1 MLVRHAS
8 HYLSS
13 NIVSAGVGLLSVF
26 VFTRALSDAEYG
38 VYVVGTSTAG
48 ILSAILFAWIR
59 LSVLR
64 FQSEGKAVDIRAT
77 ALFAFAL
84 AALLSPAPLFFAATL
99 TGASTARMV
108 ATAVFTLGLGLF
120 EVGQEILKAQQK
132 TRGFMFGVTLRAC
145 SAFVLCLASVTL
157 GFGGVGQLI
166 AAGAAYFVTSAALS
180 RMIWSGPIASVN
192 LIQLKR
198 FTLYGIPIALSG
210 CVYSLHAA
218 LDRLIVAGF
227 LGEGAAGQY
236 GAAADLVRQIILVPS
251 TSVASAALPLA
262 VAAFAQG
269 GIAAARPHLERS
281 AELLFAVLLPATV
294 GLALIGSD
302 LANLILGPEFR
313 ATAATLIPILCF
325 AWLFQAISQSF
336 VHTSF
341 HLAQRPILIAC
352 HGGATLA
359 VNVVAT
365 VVLVSGFGFVG
376 AAIALV
382 LSEAFG
388 AVLGILLT
396 RFACPLPLVPTRLLR
411 IVFATAAMALALHAI
426 EAHWGLFGMAAMLL
440 KVVAGV
446 AIYVWFVLVFDI
458 AGMRGSA
465 LSLANA
471 MRQRYRSQS
480 TRWKARANASS
491 LT

>member
-1 MLVRHAS
+1 MLIRHAS

-13 NIVSAGVGLLSVF
+13 SIISAGLGLLSVI

-38 VYVVGTSTAG
+38 VYVIGTSTAG

-64 FQSEGKAVDIRAT
+64 FQSEGKSVDIRAT
-77 ALFAFAL
+77 ALIAYAL
-84 AALLSPAPLFFAATL
+84 AAFLSPILLLVAAIL
-99 TGASTARMV
+99 TSASTARIL

-132 TRGFMFGVTLRAC
+132 TRGFMFGTTLRAC
-145 SAFVLCLASVTL
+145 SAFVLCLASVSL

-180 RMIWSGPIASVN
+180 RIVWSSPVTPIDVT
-192 LIQLKR
+192 QLKR
-198 FTLYGIPIALSG
+198 FALYGVPIALSG

-218 LDRLIVAGF
+218 LDRLIVAGI

-236 GAAADLVRQIILVPS
+236 GAAADLVRQIILVPA

-281 AELLFAVLLPATV
+281 AELLFAVLLPATIGLV
-294 GLALIGSD
+294 LISPGLA
-302 LANLILGPEFR
+302 NFILGTEFR
-313 ATAATLIPILCF
+313 ATAATVMPILCF
-325 AWLFQAISQSF
+325 AWLFQAISHSF

-341 HLAQRPILIAC
+341 HLAQRPVLLVC
-352 HGGATLA
+352 HGAATLV
-359 VNVVAT
+359 VNILAT
-365 VVLVSGFGFVG
+365 VILVSRFAFLG

-382 LSEAFG
+382 ISEAFG
-388 AVLGILLT
+388 AVLGLVLT
-396 RFACPLPLVPTRLLR
+396 RFACPLPLVPMKLLR
-411 IVFATAAMALALHAI
+411 IAFATAAMALLLYLF
-426 EAHWGLFGMAAMLL
+426 EERWGLSGMLGVTL
-440 KVVAGV
+440 KVGAGV
-446 AIYVWFVLVFDI
+446 AIYAGLVVLLDI
-458 AGMRGSA
+458 AGMRRRGLTLVSA
-465 LSLANA
+465 V
-471 MRQRYRSQS
+471 RQRYRNQS
-480 TRWKARANASS
+480 TRAKARASASS

>member
-1 MLVRHAS
+1 MLLRHAS

-13 NIVSAGVGLLSVF
+13 SIISAGFGLLSVI

-38 VYVVGTSTAG
+38 VYVIGTSTAG

-64 FQSEGKAVDIRAT
+64 FQSEGKSVDIRAT
-77 ALFAFAL
+77 ALIAYAL
-84 AALLSPAPLFFAATL
+84 AAFLSPILLLVAAIL
-99 TGASTARMV
+99 TSASTGRIL

-132 TRGFMFGVTLRAC
+132 TRGFMFSTTLRAC
-145 SAFVLCLASVTL
+145 SAFVLCLASVSL
-157 GFGGVGQLI
+157 GFGGVGQLT

-180 RMIWSGPIASVN
+180 RIVWSSPVAPIDVT
-192 LIQLKR
+192 QLKR
-198 FTLYGIPIALSG
+198 FAFYGVPIALSG

-218 LDRLIVAGF
+218 LDRLIVAGI

-236 GAAADLVRQIILVPS
+236 GAAADLVRQIILLPA

-281 AELLFAVLLPATV
+281 AELLFAVLLPATI
-294 GLALIGSD
+294 GLALISPG
-302 LANLILGPEFR
+302 LANFALGPEFR
-313 ATAATLIPILCF
+313 ATAATVMPILCF

-341 HLAQRPILIAC
+341 HLAQRPVLLVC
-352 HGGATLA
+352 HGAATLV
-359 VNVVAT
+359 VNILAT
-365 VVLVSGFGFVG
+365 VILVSRFAFVG

-382 LSEAFG
+382 ISEAFG
-388 AVLGILLT
+388 AALGLVLT
-396 RFACPLPLVPTRLLR
+396 RFACPLPLVPMKLLR
-411 IVFATAAMALALHAI
+411 IAFATAAMALLLRFF
-426 EAHWGLFGMAAMLL
+426 EERWGLSGIIEMTL
-440 KVVAGV
+440 KVGAGV
-446 AIYVWFVLVFDI
+446 VIYACLVVLLDI
-458 AGMRGSA
+458 AGMRRRALTLVSA
-465 LSLANA
+465 V
-471 MRQRYRSQS
+471 RQRYRDQS
-480 TRWKARANASS
+480 TRAKARASASS

>member
-1 MLVRHAS
+1 VLLRHAS
-8 HYLSS
+8 HYLFSS
-13 NIVSAGVGLLSVF
+13 IVSAGLGLLSVV

-38 VYVVGTSTAG
+38 IYVIGTSTAG

-64 FQSEGKAVDIRAT
+64 FQSEGASIDIRAT
-77 ALFAFAL
+77 AFVAYGL
-84 AALLSPAPLFFAATL
+84 AALLSPVFLVIAAML
-99 TGASTARMV
+99 TSASTTRIL

-132 TRGFMFGVTLRAC
+132 TRSFMLGTALRAC
-145 SAFVLCLASVTL
+145 SAFLLCLASVRL
-157 GFGGVGQLI
+157 GWGGVGQLA

-180 RMIWSGPIASVN
+180 RSIFSGPVARIDTN
-192 LIQLKR
+192 ELKR
-198 FTLYGIPIALSG
+198 FALYGVPIALSG

-218 LDRLIVAGF
+218 LDRLIVAGI

-236 GAAADLVRQIILVPS
+236 GAAADLVRQIILLPS

-269 GIAAARPHLERS
+269 GIIAARPHLERG

-294 GLALIGSD
+294 GLALISPD
-302 LANLILGPEFR
+302 LANFVLGPDFR
-313 ATAATLIPILCF
+313 ATAGTVMPILCF
-325 AWLFQAISQSF
+325 AWLFQAISHSF

-341 HLAQRPILIAC
+341 HLAQRPVLLVC
-352 HGGATLA
+352 HGAATLV

-365 VVLVSGFGFVG
+365 VILVSRFGFVG
-376 AAIALV
+376 AAVALV

-388 AVLGILLT
+388 ALLGLVLT

-411 IVFATAAMALALHAI
+411 IAGATTAMAAI
-426 EAHWGLFGMAAMLL
+426 VYFVGAQWGLGGVNTVAL
-440 KVVAGV
+440 KVGAGV
-446 AIYVWFVLVFDI
+446 AIYACFVVLFNV
-458 AGMRGSA
+458 AGMRRRAFALASA
-465 LSLANA
+465 V
-471 MRQRYRSQS
+471 RQRYRDQF
-480 TRWKARANASS
+480 TRSKARASASS